1 MMKKDWS
8 SYGVIA
14 LLPFLFVV
22 MVYGIEAFA
31 RNSFFVCNGRACD
44 SIPASIWNV
53 LRVDTDGD
61 QPSAAD
67 PAENNEA
74 RKVIALRY
82 SGRMNWYFI
91 AEIFLYVSIA
101 ALGIAAFITSQLSP
115 APRILSV
122 LAVIAFASVV
132 GLFFYNH
139 PEIHMAIFQTIFK
152 EAISVDV
159 PEIAQITNILNSLGN
174 AAVFSLLIAIC
185 ATLLPFQDESLQG
198 GMKALSTRMKYLRI
212 ILYTG
217 TALLVTA
224 ILLKKSIYQWTL
236 AYTPQDDALE
246 TASNFVTSLLTLEG
260 GFYTLVLAAAYFPA
274 ALVLQRRAQLMVGP
288 SLDDAEQ
295 ETKLKEYGF
304 NFSLKETLPRILAI
318 LGPFLTGP
326 VADLLTGKFF

>member
-1 MMKKDWS
+1 M
-8 SYGVIA
+8 
-14 LLPFLFVV
+14 
-22 MVYGIEAFA
+22 
-31 RNSFFVCNGRACD
+31 
-44 SIPASIWNV
+44 
-53 LRVDTDGD
+53 LRVDTNGD

-82 SGRMNWYFI
+82 SGRMNWYFM

-115 APRILSV
+115 APRILSI
-122 LAVIAFASVV
+122 LTVIAFASVV

-159 PEIAQITNILNSLGN
+159 PAIAQITNFLNSLGN

-198 GMKALSTRMKYLRI
+198 GMKELSTRMKYLRI

-224 ILLKKSIYQWTL
+224 ILLKKSIYQ
-236 AYTPQDDALE
+236 
-246 TASNFVTSLLTLEG
+246 
-260 GFYTLVLAAAYFPA
+260 
-274 ALVLQRRAQLMVGP
+274 
-288 SLDDAEQ
+288 
-295 ETKLKEYGF
+295 
-304 NFSLKETLPRILAI
+304 
-318 LGPFLTGP
+318 
-326 VADLLTGKFF
+326 